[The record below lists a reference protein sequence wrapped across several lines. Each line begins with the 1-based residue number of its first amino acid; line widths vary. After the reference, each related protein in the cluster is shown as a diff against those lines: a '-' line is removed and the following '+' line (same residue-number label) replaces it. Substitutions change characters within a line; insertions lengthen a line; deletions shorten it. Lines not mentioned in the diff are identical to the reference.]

1 MLWQLLLHLVQRE
14 QQAQKMRSKIN
25 YQLETDRILAQLPA
39 ERTPTLFLHAC
50 CAPCS
55 SYVLEYL
62 SRYFA
67 ITLFFYNPNISPEAE
82 YLHRKAELCRLVQEL
97 PLGNPVTVVDGDYL
111 PERFYALAKGL
122 EQEPERGARCQKCIG
137 HRLEETFRAAVAL
150 EISPDFVC
158 TTLTISP
165 HKDAVFIN
173 TRGAELAEQYGIPWL
188 PTDFKKKG
196 GYQRSIVLSR
206 EYDLY
211 RQNFCGCVYS
221 RLEAERREKE
231 MASS

>member
-97 PLGNPVTVVDGDYL
+97 PLGNPVTVL
-111 PERFYALAKGL
+111 CSCQRA
-122 EQEPERGARCQKCIG
+122 GAG
-137 HRLEETFRAAVAL
+137 AGTGSTLSEVYRAPSGRN
-150 EISPDFVC
+150 IS
-158 TTLTISP
+158 
-165 HKDAVFIN
+165 
-173 TRGAELAEQYGIPWL
+173 
-188 PTDFKKKG
+188 G
-196 GYQRSIVLSR
+196 GGSTGSVTG
-206 EYDLY
+206 
-211 RQNFCGCVYS
+211 FC
-221 RLEAERREKE
+221 LHHADHQPP
-231 MASS
+231 

>member
-1 MLWQLLLHLVQRE
+1 
-14 QQAQKMRSKIN
+14 MRSKIN

-122 EQEPERGARCQKCIG
+122 EQEP
-137 HRLEETFRAAVAL
+137 
-150 EISPDFVC
+150 
-158 TTLTISP
+158 
-165 HKDAVFIN
+165 
-173 TRGAELAEQYGIPWL
+173 
-188 PTDFKKKG
+188 
-196 GYQRSIVLSR
+196 
-206 EYDLY
+206 
-211 RQNFCGCVYS
+211 
-221 RLEAERREKE
+221 
-231 MASS
+231 

>member
-1 MLWQLLLHLVQRE
+1 
-14 QQAQKMRSKIN
+14 MRSKIN

-122 EQEPERGARCQKCIG
+122 EQSRNGEHAVRSVSGTVWKKHFGRRQHWKCYRI
-137 HRLEETFRAAVAL
+137 
-150 EISPDFVC
+150 
-158 TTLTISP
+158 
-165 HKDAVFIN
+165 
-173 TRGAELAEQYGIPWL
+173 
-188 PTDFKKKG
+188 
-196 GYQRSIVLSR
+196 LSAPR
-206 EYDLY
+206 
-211 RQNFCGCVYS
+211 
-221 RLEAERREKE
+221 
-231 MASS
+231 

>member
-1 MLWQLLLHLVQRE
+1 ML
-14 QQAQKMRSKIN
+14 
-25 YQLETDRILAQLPA
+25 
-39 ERTPTLFLHAC
+39 
-50 CAPCS
+50 
-55 SYVLEYL
+55 
-62 SRYFA
+62 
-67 ITLFFYNPNISPEAE
+67 
-82 YLHRKAELCRLVQEL
+82 
-97 PLGNPVTVVDGDYL
+97 
-111 PERFYALAKGL
+111 
-122 EQEPERGARCQKCIG
+122 
-137 HRLEETFRAAVAL
+137 
-150 EISPDFVC
+150 PDFVC

-221 RLEAERREKE
+221 RLEAERREKQE
-231 MASS
+231 ASCED